1 MKIWLYVLCFALST
15 ATHTNSQAQQQLLGS
30 ANGQSSLILEQGNT
44 FLPVEQVYQVDV
56 DLQDEQL
63 VFNWNIRPN
72 HYLYRDRFKFNAV
85 DATTQLK
92 KPIFRQGKRKY
103 DEFFEEELEVYY
115 DTTTV
120 IVPFQS
126 AAAMIDIQ
134 IESQGCADAGLCYPP
149 YKQWISIDAVTGEV
163 LISDKPSDA
172 ALAASP
178 KSKDSNPL
186 PLHWILAFALIGGVI
201 LNLMP
206 CVFPVLSIKAMSFS
220 RQHQTQVEKQAHGL
234 AYTLGVV
241 LSFVLIASI
250 MLSLRAAGEAIGWG
264 FQLQSPI
271 FVTALIYLF
280 FVMGLAFS
288 GYLEIGT
295 SLMSIGQANGQQS
308 QGLSSSFMTGVL
320 ATTVASPCTAPFM
333 GPALGFAIGQP
344 AYIALL
350 VFAFL
355 GLGMA
360 LPFILLAWVPGLSSK
375 LPKPGAWMDNFKQ
388 FLAFPL
394 YLTAVWL
401 LWVVGRQTSIDVAA
415 VIVAGVI
422 FISLAIWLSKLR
434 AKAGKKIIDAPWI
447 SLAAVILFLSALVAP
462 LLTISNDR
470 EPPLWT
476 AYSPEKLNQ
485 LRNNGQPVFI
495 NLTADWCITCLA
507 NERVAFTENFYQ
519 ALADH
524 NIVYLKGDWTNN
536 DPEITELLNKFQ
548 RSGVPLYLLYPKGDG
563 QPEVLPQI
571 LLENVVLE
579 AIEKIKS

>member
-1 MKIWLYVLCFALST
+1 
-15 ATHTNSQAQQQLLGS
+15 
-30 ANGQSSLILEQGNT
+30 
-44 FLPVEQVYQVDV
+44 
-56 DLQDEQL
+56 
-63 VFNWNIRPN
+63 
-72 HYLYRDRFKFNAV
+72 
-85 DATTQLK
+85 
-92 KPIFRQGKRKY
+92 
-103 DEFFEEELEVYY
+103 
-115 DTTTV
+115 
-120 IVPFQS
+120 
-126 AAAMIDIQ
+126 
-134 IESQGCADAGLCYPP
+134 
-149 YKQWISIDAVTGEV
+149 
-163 LISDKPSDA
+163 
-172 ALAASP
+172 
-178 KSKDSNPL
+178 
-186 PLHWILAFALIGGVI
+186 
-201 LNLMP
+201 
-206 CVFPVLSIKAMSFS
+206 
-220 RQHQTQVEKQAHGL
+220 
-234 AYTLGVV
+234 
-241 LSFVLIASI
+241 
-250 MLSLRAAGEAIGWG
+250 
-264 FQLQSPI
+264 
-271 FVTALIYLF
+271 
-280 FVMGLAFS
+280 
-288 GYLEIGT
+288 
-295 SLMSIGQANGQQS
+295 
-308 QGLSSSFMTGVL
+308 MTGVL

-571 LLENVVLE
+571 LLENVVLQ